1 MILTQSIRLQVGE
14 ATSGFSALLT
24 CFLELKRIDDLR
36 RLYPKL
42 ENIYRRHVEEA
53 NFSVVDDIE
62 YKSLKTRLTAG
73 GNLRHALL
81 KSDAYGKLGK
91 KKKALNDISDSDF
104 LRELEGMQDQGLST
118 PIHDVMVL
126 VHAYLSSLIDA
137 TVNTMTYAVLQM
149 QQEECK
155 KSVRHEIETEEKKAL
170 DDILVKF
177 IRDVN
182 LKTARCP
189 AS

>member
-1 MILTQSIRLQVGE
+1 MILTQIIRSQVGD
-14 ATSGFSALLT
+14 ATFGFSAPLSL
-24 CFLELKRIDDLR
+24 FLEPKRIDDLR

-62 YKSLKTRLTAG
+62 YGSLKTRLTAE
-73 GNLRHALL
+73 GNLRRALL
-81 KSDAYGKLGK
+81 KSDPYEKRRK
-91 KKKALNDISDSDF
+91 IRKAASDISDSDF

-118 PIHDVMVL
+118 PIHEVMIL

-155 KSVRHEIETEEKKAL
+155 KQVRHEIETEERKAL
-170 DDILVKF
+170 GDILVKF

-182 LKTARCP
+182 LNTARC
-189 AS
+189 STS